1 VVRVHHDEDIA
12 SYIDLEPCVR
22 HREVVG
28 EASVEERTGQ
38 PLSPE
43 STIFPDADAIGNVE
57 GNIGWCAIASATP
70 DPAGSKNL
78 ACSDALCAGTG
89 RSPV

>member
-1 VVRVHHDEDIA
+1 MVRVHRDEDIA
-12 SYIDLEPCVR
+12 SHIGLEPCVGR
-22 HREVVG
+22 REVVG
-28 EASVEERTGQ
+28 EASVEERIGQ

-43 STIFPDADAIGNVE
+43 STIFPDADVFGNTE
-57 GNIGWCAIASATP
+57 GNTGWCVIASAMP

-78 ACSDALCAGTG
+78 ACPDALCTGTG